1 MINIA
6 TLNEYKAAL
15 LLPPPLQNTSPTIYN
30 SVTNS
35 WGNQLNGDDMLNCP
49 HMTIVQS
56 SSVECWSLDLLLDN
70 SSVRVLLPFRVVF
83 LPSTHHSSYPSNDSP
98 SSDQCA
104 LPLDSVIALGFLF
117 KLVTTG
123 NLYYS
128 HSTRRIEYICKGF
141 TISAPMTVNYYQ
153 TVVPAGSSVH

>member
-1 MINIA
+1 MNQLLTLCNLIYLSSTQVDVQKYKITFYMINIA

-15 LLPPPLQNTSPTIYN
+15 LLPPPLQNTRPTIYN

-35 WGNQLNGDDMLNCP
+35 WDDMLNCP

-104 LPLDSVIALGFLF
+104 LPLASVIALGFLF
-117 KLVTTG
+117 
-123 NLYYS
+123 
-128 HSTRRIEYICKGF
+128 
-141 TISAPMTVNYYQ
+141 
-153 TVVPAGSSVH
+153 